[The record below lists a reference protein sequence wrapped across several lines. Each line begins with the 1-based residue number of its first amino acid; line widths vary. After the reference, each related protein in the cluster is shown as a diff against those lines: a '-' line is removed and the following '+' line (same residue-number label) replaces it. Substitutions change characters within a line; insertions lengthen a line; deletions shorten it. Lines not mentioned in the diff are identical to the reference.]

1 MVTRKKDDQKVEEQ
15 KWEDPLDPE
24 KPGDDRDQEQLLR
37 QYKEAKRLNEN
48 LTDKDTK
55 KKQLKFNPTIP

>member
-1 MVTRKKDDQKVEEQ
+1 MATQKKDDQKVEEQ

-24 KPGDDRDQEQLLR
+24 KPGDERDQEQLLR

-55 KKQLKFNPTIP
+55 KKDTKI

>member
-1 MVTRKKDDQKVEEQ
+1 MVTRKKDDQKVKEQ
-15 KWEDPLDPE
+15 KWENPLDPE

-55 KKQLKFNPTIP
+55 KKTTKI